1 VNNDRRGGRASG
13 RAEPARDG
21 RQKGRS
27 GAQAGSSRGGGA
39 RGGAAARDG
48 TGRDGKGRGAASRD
62 GKGRDG
68 EGRGA
73 AGRGAVGRDGK
84 GRDVAGRD
92 AASRDGKGR
101 GAAGRDGAGRDGAG
115 RGGAGRDGAGRDGAG
130 RDRKNGRAG
139 APSRPQRG
147 KAEPVTAPATPAA
160 GPEIPAH
167 VGADQLDAAIRAELR
182 TLPREL
188 ADRVARH
195 LAAAEQAGDAEIA
208 YEHSVAARRL
218 ASRVGVVR
226 EACGVAAYLTGR
238 WAEALSELR
247 AARRLTGRAG
257 YVAIMADCER
267 ALGRYD
273 RALALVNGPDARPA
287 DRAEEVELRIVESGI
302 RRDMGA
308 AEAAV
313 VLLQLPEL
321 TDGRIRPW
329 SARLY
334 YAYADSLLDVG
345 RLDEARDWFAR
356 AAAADQE
363 GETDAAE
370 RFDELD
376 DVTIEDVED
385 TGGASP
391 RGGP

>member
-1 VNNDRRGGRASG
+1 V
-13 RAEPARDG
+13 P
-21 RQKGRS
+21 
-27 GAQAGSSRGGGA
+27 SR
-39 RGGAAARDG
+39 RGGAA
-48 TGRDGKGRGAASRD
+48 
-62 GKGRDG
+62 
-68 EGRGA
+68 
-73 AGRGAVGRDGK
+73 
-84 GRDVAGRD
+84 
-92 AASRDGKGR
+92 
-101 GAAGRDGAGRDGAG
+101 
-115 RGGAGRDGAGRDGAG
+115 
-130 RDRKNGRAG
+130 
-139 APSRPQRG
+139 PSRPERAKTKPG
-147 KAEPVTAPATPAA
+147 TPPAISAT

-167 VGADQLDAAIRAELR
+167 VSADQLDVGVRAELR

-218 ASRVGVVR
+218 ASRVGAVR

-247 AARRLTGRAG
+247 TARRLTGRAG

-273 RALALVNGPDARPA
+273 RALALVTGPDSRPA

-308 AEAAV
+308 GEAAV

-334 YAYADSLLDVG
+334 YAYADALLDVG
-345 RLDEARDWFAR
+345 RADEARDWFGR
-356 AAAADQE
+356 AAAADRE

-376 DVTIEDVED
+376 DVTIDDVTIDDAEDAD
-385 TGGASP
+385 GGS
-391 RGGP
+391 RHGGC

>member
-1 VNNDRRGGRASG
+1 VNDDRRGGRASG
-13 RAEPARDG
+13 RGEPARDG
-21 RQKGRS
+21 RQKGRRE
-27 GAQAGSSRGGGA
+27 AQAGPARRSGGA
-39 RGGAAARDG
+39 RGAA
-48 TGRDGKGRGAASRD
+48 
-62 GKGRDG
+62 
-68 EGRGA
+68 GRGA
-73 AGRGAVGRDGK
+73 AGRGVTGRAGKGRDGKDRGAPGRDGKDHDHKNREGKDRGAPSRDGK
-84 GRDVAGRD
+84 GRGSASK
-92 AASRDGKGR
+92 SRDGKGR
-101 GAAGRDGAGRDGAG
+101 GAA
-115 RGGAGRDGAGRDGAG
+115 
-130 RDRKNGRAG
+130 
-139 APSRPQRG
+139 APRQNRRRP
-147 KAEPVTAPATPAA
+147 EPVTASATSIA

-167 VGADQLDAAIRAELR
+167 VTADQLDAGIRAELR

-273 RALALVNGPDARPA
+273 RALALVTGPDAKPA

-321 TDGRIRPW
+321 TDGKIRPW

-334 YAYADSLLDVG
+334 YAYADSLLDLG
-345 RLDEARDWFAR
+345 RVDEARDWFAR
-356 AAAADQE
+356 AAAADSG

-376 DVTIEDVED
+376 DITIEDVED
-385 TGGASP
+385 TGEAS
-391 RGGP
+391 RAGGR